1 MRDGE
6 VVGLRELES
15 PTSSVSRCHS
25 ISGIY
30 CCFCDLQPKIVIAK
44 AQIRH
49 KLRGNGSNSRA
60 VACHDM

>member
-1 MRDGE
+1 M
-6 VVGLRELES
+6 GLTELES
-15 PTSSVSRCHS
+15 VTSCVSRCHS

-49 KLRGNGSNSRA
+49 KLRGNGSTSTV
-60 VACHDM
+60 VACHDT